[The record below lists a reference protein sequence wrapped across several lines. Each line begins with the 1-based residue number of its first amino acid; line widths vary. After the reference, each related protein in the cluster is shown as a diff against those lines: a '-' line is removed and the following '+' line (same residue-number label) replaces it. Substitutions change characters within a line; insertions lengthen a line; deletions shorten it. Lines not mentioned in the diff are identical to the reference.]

1 MHIDTP
7 TLISYTAVL
16 IALVGGLFVFFWS
29 REERP
34 ATLFWLSL
42 PFFMGAAGAALL
54 VSPTLKLG
62 DWALRLGVFF
72 ILLAYGFG
80 WQAVRRICG
89 RPPSPLLVV
98 APTVVWL
105 ILSMMVLT
113 KSGDWLVINA
123 SIRRGLVALFTGL
136 SAYELWR
143 SREAEDLRSRRV
155 LFWVFA
161 TFCALNLV
169 RIPFVSI
176 LPAPLG
182 AAPTQT
188 WSVVVY
194 NLEAVTLVLLVSV
207 FLIVLSRERMSSR
220 NYGLALRDAM
230 TNVYN
235 RRAYHEH
242 MQALNTNGE
251 GPMPP
256 YALLVLDIDRFK
268 SINDRFGHQLGDK
281 VIVLAAQTA
290 EATLRKHDRVFR
302 LGGEEFAC
310 LLPDTGLP
318 EACDAAERV
327 RLAFQKTAAA
337 IDGTSIGATISIGVA
352 ATECNATADQVFA
365 QADAALY
372 EAKRSGRNRTV
383 VASGDESRERRGIS
397 IA

>member
-98 APTVVWL
+98 VPTIVWL
-105 ILSMMVLT
+105 ILSMTVLT
-113 KSGDWLVINA
+113 KNWDLLVVNA
-123 SIRRGLVALFTGL
+123 SIRRGLVALFSGL
-136 SAYELWR
+136 SAYEFWR
-143 SREAEDLRSRRV
+143 SRDAEDLRSRRV

-220 NYGLALRDAM
+220 NYGLALRDAIDQRLQPSRLSR
-230 TNVYN
+230 THAGTYYEW
-235 RRAYHEH
+235 RRSDAS
-242 MQALNTNGE
+242 LCVI
-251 GPMPP
+251 GP
-256 YALLVLDIDRFK
+256 
-268 SINDRFGHQLGDK
+268 GH
-281 VIVLAAQTA
+281 
-290 EATLRKHDRVFR
+290 
-302 LGGEEFAC
+302 
-310 LLPDTGLP
+310 
-318 EACDAAERV
+318 
-327 RLAFQKTAAA
+327 
-337 IDGTSIGATISIGVA
+337 
-352 ATECNATADQVFA
+352 
-365 QADAALY
+365 
-372 EAKRSGRNRTV
+372 
-383 VASGDESRERRGIS
+383 
-397 IA
+397 

>member
-54 VSPTLKLG
+54 ASPTLKLG

-136 SAYELWR
+136 SAFELWR

-194 NLEAVTLVLLVSV
+194 NLEAVIT
-207 FLIVLSRERMSSR
+207 SST
-220 NYGLALRDAM
+220 M
-230 TNVYN
+230 
-235 RRAYHEH
+235 
-242 MQALNTNGE
+242 
-251 GPMPP
+251 
-256 YALLVLDIDRFK
+256 
-268 SINDRFGHQLGDK
+268 
-281 VIVLAAQTA
+281 
-290 EATLRKHDRVFR
+290 
-302 LGGEEFAC
+302 
-310 LLPDTGLP
+310 
-318 EACDAAERV
+318 
-327 RLAFQKTAAA
+327 
-337 IDGTSIGATISIGVA
+337 
-352 ATECNATADQVFA
+352 
-365 QADAALY
+365 
-372 EAKRSGRNRTV
+372 
-383 VASGDESRERRGIS
+383 
-397 IA
+397 